1 MNFHPK
7 TWKEKI
13 LITHELLL
21 HTKPQIVRQNIS
33 KVFIVLGMHN
43 FVYSIKQQSSVPSQ
57 YSGEFTFHE

>member
-1 MNFHPK
+1 MNRIDYLHLLAANLRDHDERIRFIESMK
-7 TWKEKI
+7 AI

-43 FVYSIKQQSSVPSQ
+43 FV
-57 YSGEFTFHE
+57 